1 MYKCLPITGGA
12 GFAGSSLAISLKQNA
27 AADSVVVLDK
37 LPCRRVTECEE
48 DGRID
53 A

>member
-1 MYKCLPITGGA
+1 MYKCLLVTGGA
-12 GFAGSSLAISLKQNA
+12 GFVGSSLAISLKRNQ

-37 LPCRRVTECEE
+37 LPCRLVTECEE
-48 DGRID
+48 DGLID